1 VIEAIN
7 RVVKEDKER
16 EREKKEKGGKGQKYM
31 TRRGLKYADIG
42 G

>member
-16 EREKKEKGGKGQKYM
+16 EREKKEKGG
-31 TRRGLKYADIG
+31 RGKNI
-42 G
+42 